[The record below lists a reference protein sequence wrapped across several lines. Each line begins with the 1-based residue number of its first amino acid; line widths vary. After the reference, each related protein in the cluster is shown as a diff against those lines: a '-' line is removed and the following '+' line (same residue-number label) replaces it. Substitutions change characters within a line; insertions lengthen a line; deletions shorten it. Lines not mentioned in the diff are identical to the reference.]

1 MTTMNQTVRANIAK
15 QPRATRSWNGYAV
28 MSSPV
33 ASGRSNK
40 LIDSGYDGSAKASEI
55 F

>member
-1 MTTMNQTVRANIAK
+1 MTTMNQTAMVNIAK

-33 ASGRSNK
+33 ESGSSNK
-40 LIDSGYDGSAKASEI
+40 LIDSGYDGSTKASEI